1 MSAFTMSPEAF
12 VIAVD
17 LLALMRRLPR
27 HAKAGK
33 PVEYRFGDIQPSNP
47 CGFSVDRA
55 LTIRQRY
62 WNGEENIEFLVE
74 HLPMK
79 MLRTVANLLAVN
91 LLDEKGAYVGKSW
104 DMDWIFEGCDEVL
117 LRLLK
122 RYLAAFA
129 TGEITSADLKT
140 G

>member
-17 LLALMRRLPR
+17 LLAFMRRLPR
-27 HAKAGK
+27 HAKPGK
-33 PVEYRFGDIQPSNP
+33 SVEYRFGDVQPSNP
-47 CGFSVDRA
+47 CGFEV
-55 LTIRQRY
+55 
-62 WNGEENIEFLVE
+62 IEFLVD

-79 MLRTVANLLAVN
+79 SLRTVANLMAVN
-91 LLDEKGAYVGKSW
+91 LLDEKGAYAGKPW
-104 DMDWIFEGCDEVL
+104 NMDWIFEGCDDVL
-117 LRLLK
+117 ILLLK

-140 G
+140 A

>member
-1 MSAFTMSPEAF
+1 MNPFTISPDAF

-17 LLALMRRLPR
+17 LLAFMRRLPR
-27 HAKAGK
+27 YAKPGT
-33 PVEYRFGDIQPSNP
+33 PVEYRFGEMPASNP
-47 CGFSVDRA
+47 CGFDVDRA
-55 LTIRQRY
+55 LTIRHRY

-79 MLRTVANLLAVN
+79 MLRTVANLMAVN
-91 LLDEKGAYVGKSW
+91 LLDEKGAYGGKPW
-104 DMDWIFEGCDEVL
+104 DMDWIFEGCDDVL
-117 LRLLK
+117 IRLFK

-129 TGEITSADLKT
+129 TGEITSADLKK